1 MHTGS
6 KKCGNKSQHVRLTL
20 QTGNRLKTGGE
31 CTSQSEREGPL
42 AMQDSMQLSR
52 TD

>member
-1 MHTGS
+1 MHIGF
-6 KKCGNKSQHVRLTL
+6 KKCGNKSQRVRLTL
-20 QTGNRLKTGGE
+20 QTGIRLKTGRK

-42 AMQDSMQLSR
+42 AMQDSMQLYQ